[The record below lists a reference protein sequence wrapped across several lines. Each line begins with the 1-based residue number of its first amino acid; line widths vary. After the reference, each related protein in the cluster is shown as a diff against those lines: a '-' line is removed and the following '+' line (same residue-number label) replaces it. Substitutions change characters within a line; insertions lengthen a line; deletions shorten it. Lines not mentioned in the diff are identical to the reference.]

1 MAQIVRR
8 YQKIAWTTVGAI
20 LFLILV
26 GGLVRM
32 TGSGMG
38 CPDWPQCF
46 GQWVPPTDISQL
58 PADYKTRFAVAGKE
72 IADFEATKTWIEYL
86 NRLLGVVI
94 GFLGILTVLFAFP
107 LRRTNPSVFRW
118 SLAGLVLVI
127 LQGGLGAYVVRTDL
141 QVGTITLHM
150 FMALVVLTAFMG
162 GAILSYPDRWK
173 KMGENLPKIEGKTLV
188 LVAFALIVILV
199 QLLLGTQVR
208 EGVDEVAKAFGEAE
222 RANWLSHLG
231 ISYTYH
237 KFFYYAVVIVMALV
251 GWQLKAIWE
260 SSTLLK
266 NLGVLSLAIV
276 GTEILMGLGMHHL
289 GLPKV
294 LQPLHLLLASML
306 FADVVVMFMALWR
319 IKKTQ
324 TAPVKNI
331 SGKLALENK

>member
-1 MAQIVRR
+1 
-8 YQKIAWTTVGAI
+8 
-20 LFLILV
+20 
-26 GGLVRM
+26 M

-58 PADYKTRFAVAGKE
+58 PADYKVRFAVAGKE

-86 NRLLGVVI
+86 NRLLGVII
-94 GFLGILTVLFAFP
+94 GFLGILTVLFALP
-107 LRRTNPSVFRW
+107 LRRTLPSVFRW
-118 SLAGLVLVI
+118 SLAGLILVI

-150 FMALVVLTAFMG
+150 FMALIVLAAFMG
-162 GAILSYPDRWK
+162 GALLSYPKRWQ
-173 KMGENLPKIEGKTLV
+173 KMSKSMATIDNRALALMG
-188 LVAFALIVILV
+188 FALVVILV

-222 RANWLSHLG
+222 RTNWLSQLG
-231 ISYTYH
+231 MSYTYH
-237 KFFYYAVVIVMALV
+237 KFFYYAVVLVMAIV

-260 SSTLLK
+260 SSSLLK
-266 NLGVLSLAIV
+266 NLGILALALV

-306 FADVVVMFMALWR
+306 FADVAAMVMADRKSVV
-319 IKKTQ
+319 
-324 TAPVKNI
+324 
-331 SGKLALENK
+331 

>member
-8 YQKIAWTTVGAI
+8 YQKIAWITVGAI

-38 CPDWPQCF
+38 CPDWPKCF

-58 PADYKTRFAVAGKE
+58 PADYKVRFAVAGKE

-86 NRLLGVVI
+86 NRLLGVII
-94 GFLGILTVLFAFP
+94 GFLGILTVLFALP
-107 LRRTNPSVFRW
+107 LRRTLPSVFRW

-150 FMALVVLTAFMG
+150 FMALIVLTAFIG
-162 GAILSYPDRWK
+162 GALLSYPERWK
-173 KMGENLPKIEGKTLV
+173 KMGNHMPAIDTKSLSLAALV
-188 LVAFALIVILV
+188 LVVILA

-222 RANWLSHLG
+222 RENWLSHLG

-237 KFFYYAVVIVMALV
+237 KFFYYAVVLVMGVV
-251 GWQLKAIWE
+251 GWQLKAVWE

-266 NLGVLSLAIV
+266 NLGLLSIAIV

-289 GLPKV
+289 GLPKI

-306 FADVVVMFMALWR
+306 FASVVTMVMALWR
-319 IKKTQ
+319 IKKNQ
-324 TAPVKNI
+324 SAPEKRMR
-331 SGKLALENK
+331 GELALENK